1 LTRDTRDP
9 VALPTTRRDLFQP
22 PTELRSLR
30 ERQPLCPL
38 RYPDGH
44 VGWLVTSHALARR
57 VLADPRF
64 TTSQQRALAGDP
76 ARNSAVNA
84 AVEQMPEAAGGLL
97 GLDPP
102 EHSRVRRALARHF
115 TVERVRAYAT
125 RIDETVERRL
135 DVLERLGPP
144 LDLVEE
150 FATPVSAL
158 TLCALL
164 GVPER
169 DRARFERPT
178 AVLID
183 DVPST
188 AEEKIETL
196 RDFLSYCRSVLEQK
210 REKPGLDILSELVA
224 HGELSDDELVG
235 AALDLFSAGHSTT
248 SLMLGVSAFFLLS
261 DPARARA
268 FRTDPAARSRMV
280 EELLRYLTIVPNGV
294 GVAFTRTATADVEI
308 DGTVIKAGQAVAV
321 SLAAAN
327 RDPDRFADPDA
338 FDIGRDAK
346 GQLAFGH
353 GRHVCLGQHLA
364 RAQMGTALGRLL
376 ERFPA
381 LRLAVRADEV
391 HVSLALDRWPRE
403 LPVTW

>member
-1 LTRDTRDP
+1 
-9 VALPTTRRDLFQP
+9 
-22 PTELRSLR
+22 
-30 ERQPLCPL
+30 
-38 RYPDGH
+38 
-44 VGWLVTSHALARR
+44 
-57 VLADPRF
+57 
-64 TTSQQRALAGDP
+64 
-76 ARNSAVNA
+76 VNA

-102 EHSRVRRALARHF
+102 EHARVRRPLARQF
-115 TVERVRAYAT
+115 TVERVRAYAS
-125 RIDETVERRL
+125 RIDEIVERRL

-144 LDLVEE
+144 LDLVEQ

-164 GVPER
+164 GVPES
-169 DRARFERPT
+169 DRARFERLT

-183 DVPST
+183 EVPST

-196 RDFLSYCRSVLEQK
+196 RDFLSYCRSVLDQK
-210 REKPGLDILSELVA
+210 RQTPDLDILSELVE
-224 HGELSDDELVG
+224 HGDLSDDELVG

-261 DPARARA
+261 DPARAQA
-268 FRTDPAARSRMV
+268 FRIDHAARSRMV

-294 GVAFTRTATADVEI
+294 GVAFTRTATVDVEI
-308 DGTVIKAGQAVAV
+308 DGTVINAGQAVAV

-327 RDPDRFADPDA
+327 RDPERFAHPDA
-338 FDIGRDAK
+338 FDQGRDAK
-346 GQLAFGH
+346 GHLAFGH

-376 ERFPA
+376 ERFPG
-381 LRLAVRADEV
+381 LRLAVRVDEV
-391 HVSLALDRWPRE
+391 PVSLGLDRWPRE